1 MNKHCQSRKKV
12 AVDYVNYYPARG
24 GHAIHID
31 LIYETFEPE
40 EVDAGSTLG
49 AAICA
54 QCGQWISVILAND
67 IEHGGDTTPYVPQDA
82 ERWRKMNG
90 LG

>member
-1 MNKHCQSRKKV
+1 MNKPCQSRKKV

-24 GHAIHID
+24 GHAIGADPI
-31 LIYETFEPE
+31 FEPDDI
-40 EVDAGSTLG
+40 DAGSTLG
-49 AAICA
+49 FTVCV
-54 QCGQWISVILAND
+54 QCGQQISVILAND

-82 ERWRKMNG
+82 QRWRKMNG